1 MTEINGGIMATKKS
15 TRKSTS
21 TVSASTK
28 NAEARSKVNKAS
40 KSPEMVKLQADL
52 LSLAKRV
59 EELESDNSLLLKLEA
74 LESSLESSLK
84 KLGESFKDRL
94 ASLKSEDKSGKD
106 QELRAILSRTNVKL
120 KKLLR

>member
-1 MTEINGGIMATKKS
+1 MATKKS